1 METTV
6 AFRELRRSE
15 IRQAAELAVRAFDDY
30 EYFTNWFPTGKE
42 RNAFQ
47 FSVIWHEYR
56 TNYHR
61 AHYLVATV
69 DGKMAAV
76 AQLNSPSYKKPSDL
90 KYLLHGWLSV
100 YKSGNRKVIDEW
112 LAMDAAA
119 GQPCHDYQKTGEGIW
134 YASSLTV
141 NPSFQG
147 KGIGSKF
154 LEYWEEY
161 VRERDGQQIVFF
173 TNSQK
178 NLNFYLKR
186 GYEVFD
192 EREIQYN
199 GKTMG
204 SWSLRKRLR

>member
-1 METTV
+1 MLDEWH
-6 AFRELRRSE
+6 RCRH
-15 IRQAAELAVRAFDDY
+15 
-30 EYFTNWFPTGKE
+30 FTNWFPTGKE

-61 AHYLVATV
+61 ADYLVATV

-100 YKSGNRKVIDEW
+100 YKSGNRKVIDE
-112 LAMDAAA
+112 
-119 GQPCHDYQKTGEGIW
+119 
-134 YASSLTV
+134 
-141 NPSFQG
+141 
-147 KGIGSKF
+147 
-154 LEYWEEY
+154 
-161 VRERDGQQIVFF
+161 
-173 TNSQK
+173 
-178 NLNFYLKR
+178 
-186 GYEVFD
+186 
-192 EREIQYN
+192 REIQYN

>member
-1 METTV
+1 MTM
-6 AFRELRRSE
+6 ARAIHRLMASIDRSS
-15 IRQAAELAVRAFDDY
+15 L
-30 EYFTNWFPTGKE
+30 
-42 RNAFQ
+42 
-47 FSVIWHEYR
+47 
-56 TNYHR
+56 
-61 AHYLVATV
+61 
-69 DGKMAAV
+69 
-76 AQLNSPSYKKPSDL
+76 
-90 KYLLHGWLSV
+90 
-100 YKSGNRKVIDEW
+100 
-112 LAMDAAA
+112 
-119 GQPCHDYQKTGEGIW
+119 TGEGIW

-161 VRERDGQQIVFF
+161 VRERGGQQIVFF

-199 GKTMG
+199 GKTMS